1 MPSTKTAAKTGV
13 KTNAQPAAKTQPPKT
28 AAEPAIKPIKEVF
41 NKTTLTAHLAKESGV
56 DTKDVKLVLAALEAT
71 VIGSLHKKG
80 SGEFSLPGVF
90 RLQADQ
96 VPARKA
102 RKGINPFTKQE
113 QTFAAKPAAV
123 KLRARFFK
131 KVKDV
136 TH

>member
-1 MPSTKTAAKTGV
+1 MPTKQIKPAAGQAAKTI
-13 KTNAQPAAKTQPPKT
+13 AAPDKKAA

-90 RLQADQ
+90 RLQAEQ
-96 VPARKA
+96 IPARKA